1 MANITNYTS
10 YTIVGGTSGN
20 DSIYNGGSHVTVEA
34 AAGKDTVNSSGYRS
48 MILAGAGNDYVS
60 VSNGYTTVEGGSG
73 NDTVNSF
80 DYGNMILA
88 GSGNDYV
95 SVSGSYTTVEGGAG
109 NDKIS
114 LSSTAYGNVIEYAS
128 GDGKDTVIGF
138 NDDDTLHITKG
149 NYSTVLSGN
158 DVIVKVGSGSV
169 TLKDVGMTPIKI
181 QSASGTVSTVTAFNN
196 IENIDSD
203 VRINGKTTN
212 GGKDSIVSSG
222 DRVTINAGKGND
234 TVNNYGDYSIINA
247 GDGNDHLFSNSYSY
261 SYSSVNGGSSYHAT
275 LNGGAGND
283 TIYSYGNLELVN
295 GDSGHDYIDS
305 SSDYSTL
312 NGGAGNDTIYNRG
325 DLSVIN
331 GGAGNDYLISEFAYA
346 SSVTGTSY
354 YSTLSG
360 GAGND
365 NIQLAD
371 SDSKIIIKYASGDG
385 KDVVTGFNADDTLH
399 ITKGKYSTV
408 LSGSDVIV
416 KVGKGSVT
424 LKDATWINIKN
435 ANGKV
440 SSKRVFNP
448 IENFASD
455 VRVSGKS
462 ANNGKDSI
470 YSSGDRV
477 TINAGKGND
486 TVRNY
491 GDYSIIN
498 AGDGNDYVTSSSYY
512 VTVNGGNGNDS
523 LYTYND
529 LSYINGD
536 SGNDYIYSSSSYST
550 LNGGKGNDTI
560 RSSGRYV
567 TISGGDGNDSLYSS
581 GRKSSVSG
589 GKGSDT
595 IDVYAS
601 YNTIAGGA
609 GNDKISLSSWAD
621 RSVVK
626 YASGDGNDVIEGF
639 NSNDTLYIT
648 KGTYSAKKNGDD
660 VIVTVGK
667 GKITLQGAAN
677 KEISIKDS
685 KGKVATKNYQSSAS
699 KKVSSKNSAY
709 SAWFDDEKNIASADN
724 LDSIVKNK
732 SAAVLDKVENS
743 SDFTNLASEN
753 SLTSGLNY
761 DKK

>member
-20 DSIYNGGSHVTVEA
+20 DSIYNGGIHVTVEA
-34 AAGKDTVNSSGYRS
+34 AAGKDTVNSSGDSS

-60 VSNGYTTVEGGSG
+60 VSGYYTTVEGGSG
-73 NDTVNSF
+73 NDTVNSS
-80 DYGNMILA
+80 YSSNMILA

-128 GDGKDTVIGF
+128 GDGKDTVTGF
-138 NDDDTLHITKG
+138 NTDDTLHITKG
-149 NYSTVLSGN
+149 NYSTSLSGN

-181 QSASGTVSTVTAFNN
+181 QSASGTVSTVKLFND
-196 IENIDSD
+196 IENADSG

-234 TVNNYGDYSIINA
+234 TVNNFGDYSIINA
-247 GDGNDHLFSNSYSY
+247 GDGNDLLFSSSY

-275 LNGGAGND
+275 LKGGAGND
-283 TIYSYGNLELVN
+283 TIYSYGDLELVN

-331 GGAGNDYLISEFAYA
+331 GGAGND
-346 SSVTGTSY
+346 
-354 YSTLSG
+354 
-360 GAGND
+360 

-371 SDSKIIIKYASGDG
+371 YNSKIIIKYASGDG

-440 SSKRVFNP
+440 SSIKVFND

-455 VRVSGKS
+455 VRVSGQS
-462 ANNGKDSI
+462 AYGGKDSI
-470 YSSGDRV
+470 YSNGDRV

-491 GDYSIIN
+491 GDYSVIN
-498 AGDGNDYVTSSSYY
+498 AGDGNDYVTSGSSYDGYY
-512 VTVNGGNGNDS
+512 VTINGGAGNDS

-536 SGNDYIYSSSSYST
+536 SGNDYIYSSSSSSYST

-560 RSSGRYV
+560 DVYGDYN
-567 TISGGDGNDSLYSS
+567 TIAGGDGNDSLYSE

-677 KEISIKDS
+677 EEISIKNS
-685 KGKVATKNYQSSAS
+685 KGKVTTKNYQSSAS